1 MAFNNQSIY
10 GNINQEPYKLKG
22 KIPFLDENDTNY
34 GLLDT
39 LYQNTGDNLN
49 FNTTA
54 AESTGTQPQV
64 VHQNPE
70 AANINAGSYDNALL
84 SLQETSTGQQTDRYG
99 NTTYSGGN
107 LGLMDT
113 FDYADEVQPWGTDED
128 WDNEQ
133 TDIAMNRAT
142 ENLPEG
148 GGGVNWGAALSKGLM
163 GYADALSNEYMYGG
177 FGTREGNNRDRLMR
191 GRPSQA
197 YRMGS
202 SY

>member
-1 MAFNNQSIY
+1 MSNIGVQTIEPWIYPGLEDINN
-10 GNINQEPYKLKG
+10 NV
-22 KIPFLDENDTNY
+22 NDTNY
-34 GLLDT
+34 GLMDI
-39 LYQNTGDNLN
+39 YRQNTGDNLN

-99 NTTYSGGN
+99 NTSYSGGN
-107 LGLMDT
+107 VGLMDV
-113 FDYADEVQPWGTDED
+113 FDYADEVNPWGTDED
-128 WDNEQ
+128 WDNQQ
-133 TDIAMNRAT
+133 TETAMNRAT
-142 ENLPEG
+142 ENLPEKEG
-148 GGGVNWGAALSKGLM
+148 FNWGSAIAKGLM
-163 GYADALSNEYMYGG
+163 GYADALSNEYMYRG
-177 FGTREGNNRDRLMR
+177 FGSGGGDNDRER